1 MGAFSINGTNLVTS
15 STGTSFGSTKYYPYG
30 VTRSGSVPTDEKFT
44 GQKLDDTGLYYYNA
58 RYYDPTIGRFISP
71 DTLVQN
77 IHNPQCL
84 NRYSYVLNN
93 PLKYIDPS
101 GHRMVIPGNPPQ
113 NGIPFPGPED
123 PGGSSG
129 NGSSDDSDDSDSNS
143 GSFFE
148 TDGDNTAPP
157 RMNAVDAIVGTTI
170 LAAGAMMAVTGAIVF
185 LAVFIPGG
193 ALAAPEVGL
202 GFWTIGGL
210 LISEG
215 VKRLFHIE
223 YFYIP
228 GLIGP

>member
-129 NGSSDDSDDSDSNS
+129 NGDSDSGTILLPPIDNS
-143 GSFFE
+143 TGGSS
-148 TDGDNTAPP
+148 AP
-157 RMNAVDAIVGTTI
+157 RLSTYDAVVGTLEVVGGLFCCIVGGVI
-170 LAAGAMMAVTGAIVF
+170 IAAAGTIPIPIALPVGIDLIV
-185 LAVFIPGG
+185 VGIGSISD
-193 ALAAPEVGL
+193 GL
-202 GFWTIGGL
+202 GRFG
-210 LISEG
+210 
-215 VKRLFHIE
+215 FD
-223 YFYIP
+223 FYIP
-228 GLIGP
+228 NPFGGP